1 MTDNF
6 SQFWLYRHDAVAS
19 LNNELKANSINLMPK
34 AQSGM
39 TIEGGIAII
48 DVVGP
53 ITTYPSFFGVS
64 VEILKS
70 NIALA
75 LDSPKVNSILLN
87 IDSPGSS
94 AIGAT
99 NFSDWLKQ
107 ASEIKPVYSY
117 CVQACSGALLLAT
130 ATQKQFAGDMSVLG
144 SVGVI
149 YRSRK
154 DDTQIVIRSENA
166 PLKTPDVAS
175 KDGKDAIQTFLNDL
189 ERVFIGR
196 LAVYSGISKK
206 EIRENWGRGNVLTAE
221 NALRV
226 GMIDKILTFEQTI
239 SEIKEMAKEEIVGQ
253 GKVDSPGVEVDSP
266 GVFVKA
272 DVEEMIASALTAQK
286 AEMHL
291 LLEEMESKHQKEMQ
305 KTQAD
310 IVEAN
315 KVEVWRKQEIDLLFS
330 MFEREKQYA
339 LPYANLKAACL
350 ADPNIDYEKARA
362 KIIQLQGSFSPTQPQ
377 TLAQVPTPIGED
389 LRTLDDIALEI
400 MNKQGLSKSEAYS
413 IAIRNNPNAHQRF
426 VNEGNSNVHITW
438 KEDV

>member
-1 MTDNF
+1 MIDNF
-6 SQFWLYRHDAVAS
+6 SQYWLYRHDAVAP
-19 LNNELKANSINLMPK
+19 LNNELSAKSISLMSNAPN
-34 AQSGM
+34 GM

-75 LDSPKVNSILLN
+75 LATPKVNSILLN

-107 ASEIKPVYSY
+107 VSEIKPVYSY

-130 ATQKQFAGDMSVLG
+130 ATRKLFAGDMSVLG

-166 PLKTPDVAS
+166 PLKTPDGSS

-196 LAVYSGISKK
+196 LAVYSGISEK
-206 EIRENWGRGNVLTAE
+206 EIREKWGRGNVLTAE
-221 NALRV
+221 NALHV

-239 SEIKEMAKEEIVGQ
+239 REIKEMANDKIVGQ
-253 GKVDSPGVEVDSP
+253 GEVDSPGVKVDSP

-286 AEMHL
+286 GEMRL
-291 LLEEMESKHQKEMQ
+291 LLEEMESKHQEEMQ
-305 KTQAD
+305 KTQAE

-315 KVEVWRKQEIDLLFS
+315 KVEVLRKQEIDLLFS
-330 MFEREKQYA
+330 MFNRETQYA
-339 LPYANLKAACL
+339 LPYSNLKAACL
-350 ADPNIDYEKARA
+350 ADPTIDYEKARA
-362 KIIQLQGSFSPTQPQ
+362 KIIQLQGSFSPIQPQ

-389 LRTLDDIALEI
+389 LRTLDDIAFEI
-400 MNKQGLSKSEAYS
+400 MKTQGLSHAKAYLAAIKGNKEAHERF
-413 IAIRNNPNAHQRF
+413 IAEKNQDVF
-426 VNEGNSNVHITW
+426 ITW
-438 KEDV
+438 KET